1 MSILCLVIHVLCV
14 YAVKLL
20 SSVVHKFV
28 KLVTSSVPCKK
39 ILHWANVCFGAHAIS
54 QPCRPGFSTW
64 GSRTPRGS
72 WEDFQGYL
80 DGSWVF
86 NVWNKYFL
94 YILCNTL

>member
-39 ILHWANVCFGAHAIS
+39 ILH
-54 QPCRPGFSTW
+54 
-64 GSRTPRGS
+64 
-72 WEDFQGYL
+72 
-80 DGSWVF
+80 
-86 NVWNKYFL
+86 
-94 YILCNTL
+94 